1 MVGPLNFFVIY
12 YGFSNS
18 MYKEIKGQRLR
29 EYIERRTL
37 EMAKYTVNNN
47 STVRATAKY
56 FGVSKSTA
64 HQDLSVRIYALNP
77 VLAAEVRKVLDKN
90 KAERHIRGGMA
101 TKTKYETEQKM
112 RKKSTDF
119 HLARRG

>member
-1 MVGPLNFFVIY
+1 
-12 YGFSNS
+12 